1 MKTTIITL
9 ATMLTLGLGTV
20 NTVKADDNNDSA
32 ATVLTD
38 VSNITKI
45 EVRGNVE
52 LYVSDGSAD
61 QVKVYNRYYAENAM
75 VQNKNGVLRIASYTN
90 KKLVVWVTAKDVR
103 AIAAYDNS
111 TVKSFGKL
119 SAIQLDVELHNTA
132 AAKLDINSYSANI
145 TVADNAKADLTGN
158 VNEYALNYGRSTSV
172 NYGNLV
178 AFNTARVVR
187 SNDGYKVSSNELA
200 VL

>member
-9 ATMLTLGLGTV
+9 ATIFTLGLGTV

-38 VSNITKI
+38 VNNITKI

-172 NYGNLV
+172 NYGSLV
-178 AFNTARVVR
+178 AFNNANVVR